1 MMEGELLGCIWGVC
15 RGFWG
20 YSGYMG
26 VIQGYIGL
34 TEGLYRHDI
43 RISGVVCRGLGSR
56 AGLLEGTRDLVS
68 RCKRDYTPRRS

>member
-1 MMEGELLGCIWGVC
+1 MSYLAVYGEYVEGFGDILATWGLS
-15 RGFWG
+15 RD
-20 YSGYMG
+20 
-26 VIQGYIGL
+26 I

-68 RCKRDYTPRRS
+68 RCKRDYKPRRS